1 MEIAPFVQ
9 HYGLWAVGVGTFLEG
24 ESVLL
29 AAAAA
34 AAHGL
39 LHLPAVVA
47 VACGASFLGDQF
59 FFLIGRHYGTQ
70 LLERW
75 PRLQPHAAQARAL
88 LQRHHVGLI
97 LAVRFLYGLRIAG
110 PVAIGMSGVP
120 WLRFAALN
128 LLGALA
134 WACAIAGLG
143 YGLGAGARQLWAR
156 MDADEYGLILVVV
169 AAALWW
175 CWRHL
180 HHLRRP
186 RR

>member
-1 MEIAPFVQ
+1 MDAAAWIQ
-9 HYGLWAVGVGTFLEG
+9 HYGLGAVALGTFLEG

-39 LHLPAVVA
+39 LSLPGVIA
-47 VACGASFLGDQF
+47 VASVAGFLGDQL
-59 FFLIGRHYGTQ
+59 FFLLGRRYGDR

-75 PRLQPHAAQARAL
+75 PRLRPGAERARAL

-97 LAVRFLYGLRIAG
+97 LSVRFLYGLRIAG
-110 PVAIGMSGVP
+110 PMAIGMSGVH
-120 WLRFAALN
+120 WARFAALN

-134 WACAIAGLG
+134 WASAIAGLG
-143 YGLGAGARQLWAR
+143 YGLGQGARQLWHR
-156 MDADEYGLILVVV
+156 MDADEYGLLLVLL

-175 CWRHL
+175 GWRHL
-180 HHLRRP
+180 SHRR